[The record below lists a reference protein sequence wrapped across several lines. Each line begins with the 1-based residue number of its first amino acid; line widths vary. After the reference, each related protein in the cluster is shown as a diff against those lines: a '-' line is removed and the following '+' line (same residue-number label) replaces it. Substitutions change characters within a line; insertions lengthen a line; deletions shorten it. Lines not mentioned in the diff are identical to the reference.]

1 MLVFYRTL
9 EKNKNNKKRGIR
21 KGDGGDSKRDLALI
35 QINNKCWMEAICLKV
50 SFRSMHSSSS
60 RLRLIGTL
68 EILDYKVYDGVKC
81 TEAG

>member
-1 MLVFYRTL
+1 ML
-9 EKNKNNKKRGIR
+9 
-21 KGDGGDSKRDLALI
+21 GGGNLFESIL
-35 QINNKCWMEAICLKV
+35 
-50 SFRSMHSSSS
+50 SFDSSSS

>member
-1 MLVFYRTL
+1 MFSIERFRKIRKG
-9 EKNKNNKKRGIR
+9 EIR
-21 KGDGGDSKRDLALI
+21 KGDEGGSTRDLALI
-35 QINNKCWMEAICLKV
+35 QINNKCWVEAICLKV